1 MSSLWGAFSLSDMES
16 KMISSYANTQGKLA
30 QSSVADALWIDLCK
44 PETDEMAAVAPYVPE
59 VPTLADLEEIEISA
73 RLYRDGAFTIM
84 TVMVPG
90 LSRDDGVSPITGP
103 VAFILGTGRLVTVRY
118 HTTRPFETYA
128 PRAEKVGL
136 GCDGAERVFLGLCEE
151 IIGRIADLLEGAGKA
166 LDGITRQIFTTQ
178 GMAPEAAVLQK
189 ALTISGQ
196 QSDMV
201 GNCRLSLLTIE
212 RALSFFLV
220 GLEDHGKADGLR
232 ATIKA
237 LTRDIQSLEVH
248 GDYLSSRV
256 AQATDATLGMI
267 NLAQNTTVRIVSVVA
282 VLFMPPTLIASI
294 YGMNFRMM
302 PELDVA
308 WGYPFAMGLML
319 AAALTTWFVFK
330 WKKWL

>member
-1 MSSLWGAFSLSDMES
+1 MRNPSGAY
-16 KMISSYANTQGKLA
+16 MIFSYANTAGKLT
-30 QSSVADALWIDLCK
+30 QSSVAEALWIDLCK
-44 PETDEMAAVAPYVPE
+44 PEVEETTAVAPFVPE
-59 VPTLADLEEIEISA
+59 VPSLADLEEIEISA
-73 RLYRDGAFTIM
+73 RLYREGLFSVM

-90 LSRDDGVSPITGP
+90 ISREDNVSPITGP
-103 VAFILGTGRLVTVRY
+103 VAFILGQGHLVTVRY
-118 HTTRPFETYA
+118 HSPRPFETYA

-151 IIGRIADLLEGAGKA
+151 IIGRIADLLELSGKA
-166 LDGITRQIFTTQ
+166 LDGITQKIFTTE

-220 GLEDHGKADGLR
+220 GLEDHGKADALR
-232 ATIKA
+232 ATIKG

>member
-1 MSSLWGAFSLSDMES
+1 MASLWGAFSLSDMES
-16 KMISSYANTQGKLA
+16 KMIFSYANTQGKLA

-118 HTTRPFETYA
+118 HTPRPFETYA
-128 PRAEKVGL
+128 PRAQKVGL

-212 RALSFFLV
+212 RGLSFFLV

-302 PELDVA
+302 PELSMA
-308 WGYPFAMGLML
+308 WGYPLALGLML
-319 AAALTTWFVFK
+319 AAALSTWIAFK

>member
-1 MSSLWGAFSLSDMES
+1 MRNPSGAY
-16 KMISSYANTQGKLA
+16 MIFSYANTAGKLT
-30 QSSVADALWIDLCK
+30 QSSVAEALWIDLCK
-44 PETDEMAAVAPYVPE
+44 PEAEEATAVAPFVPE
-59 VPTLADLEEIEISA
+59 VPSLADLEEIEISA
-73 RLYRDGAFTIM
+73 RLYREGPFSVM

-90 LSRDDGVSPITGP
+90 ISREDDVSPITGP
-103 VAFILGTGRLVTVRY
+103 VAFILGEGHLVTVRY
-118 HTTRPFETYA
+118 HSPRPFETYA

-136 GCDGAERVFLGLCEE
+136 GCEGAERVFLGLCEE
-151 IIGRIADLLEGAGKA
+151 IIGRIADLLELSGKA
-166 LDGITRQIFTTQ
+166 LDGITRQIFTTE

-220 GLEDHGKADGLR
+220 GLEDHGKSDALR
-232 ATIKA
+232 ATIKG

>member
-1 MSSLWGAFSLSDMES
+1 MLDGSGLG
-16 KMISSYANTQGKLA
+16 MIFSYANTLGKLA
-30 QSSVADALWIDLCK
+30 PAAVGDALWIDLCK
-44 PETDEMAAVAPYVPE
+44 PDPDEQAAAAPYVPE
-59 VPTLADLEEIEISA
+59 IPTLADLEEIEISA
-73 RLYRDGAFTIM
+73 RLYREGEFSVL
-84 TVMVPG
+84 TVLVPG
-90 LSRDDGVSPITGP
+90 LSREDGVSPITGP
-103 VAFILGTGRLVTVRY
+103 VAFILGAGRLVTVRY
-118 HTTRPFETYA
+118 HAPRPFETYP
-128 PRAEKVGL
+128 PRANKVGL

-166 LDGITRQIFTTQ
+166 LDGITRQIFTTE
-178 GMAPEAAVLQK
+178 GMGPEAAVLQK

-232 ATIKA
+232 ATIKG

-302 PELDVA
+302 PELNMA
-308 WGYPFAMGLML
+308 WAILRR
-319 AAALTTWFVFK
+319 WC
-330 WKKWL
+330 

>member
-1 MSSLWGAFSLSDMES
+1 
-16 KMISSYANTQGKLA
+16 MISSYANTQGKLA

-118 HTTRPFETYA
+118 HTPRPFETYA

-212 RALSFFLV
+212 RGLSFFLV

-302 PELDVA
+302 PELSMA
-308 WGYPFAMGLML
+308 WGYPLALGLML
-319 AAALTTWFVFK
+319 AAALSTWIAFK

>member
-1 MSSLWGAFSLSDMES
+1 MRNPSGAY
-16 KMISSYANTQGKLA
+16 MIFSYANTAGKLT
-30 QSSVADALWIDLCK
+30 QSSVAEALCIDLCK
-44 PETDEMAAVAPYVPE
+44 PEAEEAIAVAPFVPE
-59 VPTLADLEEIEISA
+59 VPSLADLEEIEISA
-73 RLYRDGAFTIM
+73 RLYREGPFSVM

-90 LSRDDGVSPITGP
+90 ISREDDVSPITGP
-103 VAFILGTGRLVTVRY
+103 VAFILGQGHLVTVRY
-118 HTTRPFETYA
+118 HSPRPFETYA

-136 GCDGAERVFLGLCEE
+136 GCEGAERVFLGLCEE
-151 IIGRIADLLEGAGKA
+151 IIGRIADLLELSGKA
-166 LDGITRQIFTTQ
+166 LDGITRQIFTTE

-220 GLEDHGKADGLR
+220 GLEDHGKSDALR
-232 ATIKA
+232 ATIKG